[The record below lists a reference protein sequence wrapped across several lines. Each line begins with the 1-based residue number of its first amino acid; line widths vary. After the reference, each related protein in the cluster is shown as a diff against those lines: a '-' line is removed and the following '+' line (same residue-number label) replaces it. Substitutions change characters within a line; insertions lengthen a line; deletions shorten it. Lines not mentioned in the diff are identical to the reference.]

1 MILFLIPEYA
11 VLPWNEETA
20 PPPVNEFHASLL
32 LTGIA
37 VLLLPLFLVS
47 AVFKV
52 SYIFLYY
59 DHSYYIFNI
68 RLKNMQFLSRSSSI
82 RNLTAI
88 YLV

>member
-1 MILFLIPEYA
+1 M
-11 VLPWNEETA
+11 LPWNEETA

-52 SYIFLYY
+52 SNTFLCY
-59 DHSYYIFNI
+59 DHSYNICNI
-68 RLKNMQFLSRSSSI
+68 RLKNIS
-82 RNLTAI
+82 NLNFF
-88 YLV
+88 YVFRL